1 MVYMHP
7 VLFTIGGIEFYSY
20 GLMIGIGYVLGV
32 LVAVKRAEAK
42 GIDPD
47 SLLGFFVLILVSGV
61 TGGRLFHIALN
72 TWNYPDLKS
81 VFRLQDGGLSIHGV
95 LFGGLLAAFA
105 YSHFRKVNPARLL
118 DVISPSVALGQA
130 IGRIGCLLAGCC
142 YGIPT
147 NGNWGVLTRY
157 APGLR
162 HPYQIYES
170 IADFFLFMGLMRV
183 SGRIKLDGGLVLL
196 YISGYSMIRFFLEF
210 FRAGETCFLGLS
222 SGQWLSAALIGVC
235 LIVYAYAKRK
245 SGTKNPLPL

>member
-1 MVYMHP
+1 MHP

-95 LFGGLLAAFA
+95 LFGGLL
-105 YSHFRKVNPARLL
+105 
-118 DVISPSVALGQA
+118 DVYKRQG
-130 IGRIGCLLAGCC
+130 
-142 YGIPT
+142 Y
-147 NGNWGVLTRY
+147 
-157 APGLR
+157 
-162 HPYQIYES
+162 
-170 IADFFLFMGLMRV
+170 
-183 SGRIKLDGGLVLL
+183 DG
-196 YISGYSMIRFFLEF
+196 
-210 FRAGETCFLGLS
+210 
-222 SGQWLSAALIGVC
+222 GQWL
-235 LIVYAYAKRK
+235 
-245 SGTKNPLPL
+245 PLPECTELMTAGKDVNVILQDQSYRVGIRLTRLGIANPFTPGGRTESAFEKELTRKIRVDVDSMDSGSGLDGTGLPGYTEDQGPNADFPEDPTGDGEGIPGVRVVYRNKHTTLWKPEEVCHLYWEVDFGDGESCLLYTSRCV